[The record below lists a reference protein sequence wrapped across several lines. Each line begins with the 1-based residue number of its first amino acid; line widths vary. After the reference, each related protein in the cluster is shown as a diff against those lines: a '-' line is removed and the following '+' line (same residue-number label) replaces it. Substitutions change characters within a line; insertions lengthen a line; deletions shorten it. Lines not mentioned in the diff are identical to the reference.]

1 MKALFF
7 DIDGTLTSKQTP
19 QLTPQLIKA
28 LNILRSQG
36 IKLFISTGRHMSEIH
51 QLGILE
57 QFQYDG
63 YITINGA
70 YCTDGHK
77 VIHKENIPQDDV
89 IRIHNYFNQHHL
101 SSLYVEREDLYANRI
116 DEKMILSFEDIH
128 TPLPEVRKV
137 DDIENTEIYLFC
149 PFASKEEITGLM
161 KETKHCVCTQWF
173 DTGYDVFSK
182 NCSKSVGIEKVLEY
196 YGIAREDTM
205 AFGDGMNDKEMLELV
220 KIGVAMG
227 NAKDEIKS
235 IADYVT
241 DDVNHDGIIKALEHF
256 GLIERGIL

>member
-1 MKALFF
+1 
-7 DIDGTLTSKQTP
+7 
-19 QLTPQLIKA
+19 
-28 LNILRSQG
+28 
-36 IKLFISTGRHMSEIH
+36 
-51 QLGILE
+51 
-57 QFQYDG
+57 
-63 YITINGA
+63 
-70 YCTDGHK
+70 
-77 VIHKENIPQDDV
+77 
-89 IRIHNYFNQHHL
+89 
-101 SSLYVEREDLYANRI
+101 
-116 DEKMILSFEDIH
+116 
-128 TPLPEVRKV
+128 
-137 DDIENTEIYLFC
+137 
-149 PFASKEEITGLM
+149 M